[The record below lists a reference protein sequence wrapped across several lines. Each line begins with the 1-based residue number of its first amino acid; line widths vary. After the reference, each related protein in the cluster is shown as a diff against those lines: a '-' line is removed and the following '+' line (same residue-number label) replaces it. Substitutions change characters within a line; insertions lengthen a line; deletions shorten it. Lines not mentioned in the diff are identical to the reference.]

1 MSEGGYD
8 WEPLNSP
15 SSFSSLKKSTHY
27 GCSVDDANARA
38 RAITWSR
45 RSLNANR
52 QAPGGTGGS
61 SGRLQLAPNL
71 AVRVFSGMHID
82 VHIAVCNSLGLIVG

>member
-15 SSFSSLKKSTHY
+15 SSSSSLKKSTHY

-38 RAITWSR
+38 RAIKKEPPILERETARLLEGLGAQVAGFSWPRIS
-45 RSLNANR
+45 
-52 QAPGGTGGS
+52 P
-61 SGRLQLAPNL
+61 SGFL
-71 AVRVFSGMHID
+71 AVCTLMYILPFVTALD
-82 VHIAVCNSLGLIVG
+82 